1 MDVGIE
7 WIINGLN
14 EVLDQDSTDVKIALE
29 TMAGKG
35 NECGFT
41 FEQLKNVLGAHK
53 DRHENIGKG
62 HIGFDILYSI
72 VHHPK
77 LENVTKI
84 LETPFIDKKAPY
96 KEEISALR

>member
-41 FEQLKNVLGAHK
+41 FEQLKKIYSGINKNHVL
-53 DRHENIGKG
+53 
-62 HIGFDILYSI
+62 DIVWI
-72 VHHPK
+72 HVIFGMQAMIFM
-77 LENVTKI
+77 I
-84 LETPFIDKKAPY
+84 LKRF
-96 KEEISALR
+96 